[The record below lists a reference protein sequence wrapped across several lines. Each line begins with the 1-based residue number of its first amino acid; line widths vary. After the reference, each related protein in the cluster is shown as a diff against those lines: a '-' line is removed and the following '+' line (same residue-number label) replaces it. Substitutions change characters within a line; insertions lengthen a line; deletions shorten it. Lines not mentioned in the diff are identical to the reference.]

1 MADKPTNREQLKEL
15 NEKIE
20 AGIWNVFNSGKF
32 AEYLQVMSRF
42 HTYSVKNQMLIHSQ
56 CPNAVKVAGYD
67 KWMKQFGRH
76 VKKGEHGITIIAPT
90 TYKKIVERPKIDPAT
105 KAPVRDAAGK
115 VVMEEKEIEVLT
127 FQPAQVFDYSQTEGK
142 PLPQL
147 VSSAS
152 RRIQHYEAFMEAL
165 QRASPVPLNGE
176 LMRENG
182 SENTFARQ
190 ETGQTQTA
198 EACIRTM
205 ARAILQRNE
214 KKNLEIAARDWPEVP
229 IKQIS
234 EQIRNIEVEGISY
247 IVCQHFGIETGENSF
262 DCVAADCK
270 HLDIL
275 DLESCL
281 ETINKTVG
289 SMIFNIEK
297 EFAET
302 QKQEQR
308 QANTAV
314 KEAVE
319 PEKKKS
325 VLEQLKQKIKQE
337 RKRTAPRKSAERG
350 L

>member
-1 MADKPTNREQLKEL
+1 
-15 NEKIE
+15 
-20 AGIWNVFNSGKF
+20 
-32 AEYLQVMSRF
+32 
-42 HTYSVKNQMLIHSQ
+42 
-56 CPNAVKVAGYD
+56 
-67 KWMKQFGRH
+67 
-76 VKKGEHGITIIAPT
+76 
-90 TYKKIVERPKIDPAT
+90 
-105 KAPVRDAAGK
+105 
-115 VVMEEKEIEVLT
+115 
-127 FQPAQVFDYSQTEGK
+127 
-142 PLPQL
+142 
-147 VSSAS
+147 
-152 RRIQHYEAFMEAL
+152 MEAL

>member
-1 MADKPTNREQLKEL
+1 
-15 NEKIE
+15 
-20 AGIWNVFNSGKF
+20 
-32 AEYLQVMSRF
+32 
-42 HTYSVKNQMLIHSQ
+42 
-56 CPNAVKVAGYD
+56 
-67 KWMKQFGRH
+67 
-76 VKKGEHGITIIAPT
+76 
-90 TYKKIVERPKIDPAT
+90 
-105 KAPVRDAAGK
+105 
-115 VVMEEKEIEVLT
+115 MEEKEIEVLT
-127 FQPAQVFDYSQTEGK
+127 FQPAKVFDYSQTEGK

-350 L
+350 FNMNNFTFEEMNLMCIYKSEDGTRQGLIESLDEMRGYLAADETELLALTDAAVEKLAGMTDEEFADLELYPDFYNEDDDYER

>member
-1 MADKPTNREQLKEL
+1 M
-15 NEKIE
+15 
-20 AGIWNVFNSGKF
+20 
-32 AEYLQVMSRF
+32 
-42 HTYSVKNQMLIHSQ
+42 
-56 CPNAVKVAGYD
+56 
-67 KWMKQFGRH
+67 
-76 VKKGEHGITIIAPT
+76 
-90 TYKKIVERPKIDPAT
+90 
-105 KAPVRDAAGK
+105 
-115 VVMEEKEIEVLT
+115 
-127 FQPAQVFDYSQTEGK
+127 
-142 PLPQL
+142 
-147 VSSAS
+147 
-152 RRIQHYEAFMEAL
+152 
-165 QRASPVPLNGE
+165 
-176 LMRENG
+176 
-182 SENTFARQ
+182 
-190 ETGQTQTA
+190 
-198 EACIRTM
+198 
-205 ARAILQRNE
+205 
-214 KKNLEIAARDWPEVP
+214 
-229 IKQIS
+229 
-234 EQIRNIEVEGISY
+234 
-247 IVCQHFGIETGENSF
+247 
-262 DCVAADCK
+262 AADCK